1 MLENAPTGMR
11 NLKSHKLYLRVYDEL
26 RDYIIN
32 SQLRPGDKLPTEM
45 EMCESLGVSRNVLR
59 EAIKALEITGVV
71 SSKPGVGIVIQK
83 FNPDNLFKT
92 MFYGLAID
100 SGSTLDQTLAVRRV
114 LELGFL
120 SEAFHSLK
128 SEDISA
134 LKDRVETME
143 RVAAENSG
151 RNGNG
156 VSWAE
161 FSQSDAEF
169 HMILYRNTGN
179 IFLQAIIR
187 AVWNCDSYYL
197 RTFPP
202 QHIERTVEKHKK
214 ILAAL
219 ENQDED
225 AFYQAMHDHFDAA
238 YKNFQ

>member
-26 RDYIIN
+26 RSYIIN

-45 EMCESLGVSRNVLR
+45 EMCDSLGVSRNVLR

-71 SSKPGVGIVIQK
+71 SSKPGVGIVIQQ
-83 FNPDNLFKT
+83 FNPDDLFKT
-92 MFYGLAID
+92 LFYGLAID
-100 SGSTLDQTLAVRRV
+100 SDSTLDQTLAIRRV

-120 SEAFHSLK
+120 SEAFHTLRE
-128 SEDISA
+128 EDISA
-134 LKDRVETME
+134 LSENVATME
-143 RVAAENSG
+143 RVAEKNREIKG
-151 RNGNG
+151 HG

-161 FSQSDAEF
+161 FSKADAEF

-179 IFLQAIIR
+179 VFLQAIIR

-202 QHIERTVEKHKK
+202 QHIEKTIEKHQR
-214 ILAAL
+214 ILSAL
-219 ENQDED
+219 VAQDEK
-225 AFYQAMHDHFDAA
+225 AFYEAMHTHFDVE